1 MKVVIRLLRNAYN
14 VFKSMDKLLL
24 VVSVILFVCGLI
36 MIFSASN
43 IAAFMRYA
51 GSPYRF
57 LEKQLWVLGASLL
70 LFIVIVLFST
80 RFYNIVSWP
89 LLVGIVALLI
99 AVLFYGKI
107 INARQSWFPIGDF
120 HFQPSEFVKVIM
132 VAWMAS
138 FYELNR
144 KSLNSK
150 FTIWF
155 PLIICGFVFIL
166 IAKEPDL
173 GTALIYATIVLFVFI
188 LIPIKLTLKIKTL
201 FILGVAVGF
210 FLLYSMA
217 TGGDLLQNRQS
228 SRLDYDNPC
237 HEENFYN
244 KGNQLCNAYI
254 AMNNGGLW
262 GRGLGNSTQKYLYL
276 PEAHTDFIFAI
287 VVEELGLIRAC
298 VLLLLY
304 IILLLRIVIIGNRS
318 VSARGSI
325 LCYGIAM
332 YIFLHIIV
340 NLLGIMGVT
349 PMSGVPLPFMSYA
362 GSFTIALV
370 ASLAIVQRVCVET
383 KLKEM

>member
-1 MKVVIRLLRNAYN
+1 MKVARSVYKTLR
-14 VFKSMDKLLL
+14 SLDKWLLL
-24 VVSVILFVCGLI
+24 VSVILFVWGLI

-43 IAAFMRYA
+43 IAAFMRYY

-57 LEKQLWVLGASLL
+57 LEKQLWVLGFSLV
-70 LFIVIVLFST
+70 LFLVIVLFST
-80 RFYNIVSWP
+80 KFYNIVSWP
-89 LLVGIVALLI
+89 LLVLIIGLLI

-107 INARQSWFPIGDF
+107 INERQSWFPIGDF
-120 HFQPSEFVKVIM
+120 HFQPSEFAKVIM
-132 VAWMAS
+132 IAWMAS

-144 KSLNSK
+144 MSLNKK

-155 PLIICGFVFIL
+155 PLIICGAVFML

-173 GTALIYATIVLFVFI
+173 GTALIFASIVLFVFI
-188 LIPIKLTLKIKTL
+188 LIPIKLLLKVKTF
-201 FILGVAVGF
+201 FILGVMV
-210 FLLYSMA
+210 LLIGLYTMA
-217 TGGDLLQNRQS
+217 TGGELLQNRQS

-237 HEENFYN
+237 HEDNFYN

-287 VVEELGLIRAC
+287 IVEELGLVRASLVI
-298 VLLLLY
+298 VLY
-304 IILLLRIVIIGNRS
+304 TILLLRIIIIGKRS
-318 VSARGSI
+318 ISARGSI

-332 YIFLHIIV
+332 YIFLHIVV
-340 NLLGIMGVT
+340 NLAGIMGIT
-349 PMSGVPLPFMSYA
+349 PMSGIPLPFMSYA

-383 KLKEM
+383 KLKEF